1 LTRIAKTRRKLCGF
15 AVVCVSARNKDIA
28 RNYLIQIKE
37 TSMKT
42 ILSASLVLLV
52 ASLTPFAGQAPNV
65 IGSWD
70 IMIDSPQ
77 GQNKAVLVI
86 KKDGDKLSGTL
97 KGARGERPLES
108 ISVTGTEIT
117 FTMKANIQGQD
128 MIFTY
133 KGKAE
138 KDSMKGN
145 ADFGGFAE
153 GTWSAVPHKEDATGP
168 VPAPTTGATNITGT
182 WSFTVET
189 SAGSGSPTFT
199 FKQEGENLAGTYKGQ
214 FGEAPLNGTVK
225 GADVKFTIKVNA
237 QGQDLTI
244 TYSGKI
250 EGKDS
255 MKGTANYGDLGE
267 GTWTA
272 KRQP

>member
-1 LTRIAKTRRKLCGF
+1 
-15 AVVCVSARNKDIA
+15 
-28 RNYLIQIKE
+28 
-37 TSMKT
+37 MKR
-42 ILSASLVLLV
+42 ILSTTFVLLLV
-52 ASLTPFAGQAPNV
+52 SLTTALAGQSANV
-65 IGSWD
+65 VGSWD
-70 IMIDSPQ
+70 ITIDSPQ
-77 GQNKAVLVI
+77 GQNKALLVI
-86 KKDGDKLSGTL
+86 KKDGDKLTGSI
-97 KGARGERPLES
+97 KGARGERPLETV
-108 ISVTGTEIT
+108 SVTGSEIT
-117 FTMKANIQGQD
+117 FTMKANVQGQD

-153 GTWSAVPHKEDATGP
+153 GTWSAVPHKEDATATS
-168 VPAPTTGATNITGT
+168 PAPAAPAAGATNITGV
-182 WSFTVET
+182 WNFTVET

-199 FKQEGENLAGTYKGQ
+199 FKQDGENLTGTYKGQ
-214 FGEAPLNGTVK
+214 FGEAPLTGTVK

-244 TYSGKI
+244 NYVGKI

-255 MKGTANYGDLGE
+255 MKGTASFGELGE

-272 KRQP
+272 KRQ